1 MVDKGEWSMKDRLF
15 LRSKDILSVKR
26 IPLLEI
32 IKRIGYKSSQI
43 KRLWW
48 NGFGMEEGV
57 LIDNISGT
65 VFDYALSG
73 DKILVLSRPPLGIKP
88 KNILQGENPMM
99 TELSVYI
106 DKGI

>member
-1 MVDKGEWSMKDRLF
+1 
-15 LRSKDILSVKR
+15 VKR

-32 IKRIGYKSSQI
+32 IKQIGYKNSQI
-43 KRLWW
+43 RRLWW
-48 NGFGMEEGV
+48 NGFEMEEGV
-57 LIDNISGT
+57 LISNISGT
-65 VFDYALSG
+65 VYDYALSG

-88 KNILQGENPMM
+88 KNILQGESPIM